1 MRVVVVDK
9 RFVLC
14 GSMLQ
19 SIWGELEKGLGLF
32 DSQVEGPGSE
42 AQCVN
47 LLACFRE
54 RLEPY

>member
-1 MRVVVVDK
+1 
-9 RFVLC
+9 VLC
-14 GSMLQ
+14 GHMLQ